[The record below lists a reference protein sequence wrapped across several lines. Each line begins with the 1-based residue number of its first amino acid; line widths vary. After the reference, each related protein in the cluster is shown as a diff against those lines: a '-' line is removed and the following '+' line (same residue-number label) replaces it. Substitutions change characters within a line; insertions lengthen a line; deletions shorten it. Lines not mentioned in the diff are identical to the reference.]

1 MENEKLSRREQ
12 REEVVKRLYQMDMT
26 SDFSDTES
34 NYKYITDMLDGVC
47 ENMDFIDDAIADNL
61 IKWKLNRL
69 TYIDR
74 AIMRSA
80 VYEMYFTPLAS
91 EIVIN
96 EALNI
101 TRKYSDEGD
110 NKTVKFTNKVLDNI
124 KVYLK
129 K

>member
-12 REEVVKRLYQMDMT
+12 REEVVKRLYQMDMS

-34 NYKYITDMLDGVC
+34 EYEYITEMLDGVS
-47 ENMDFIDDAIADNL
+47 ENLDFIDDAISDNL
-61 IKWKLNRL
+61 VNWKLNRL

-74 AIMRSA
+74 AIIRCA

-110 NKTVKFTNKVLDNI
+110 SKTVKFTNRVLDNI
-124 KVYLK
+124 KVFLK

>member
-1 MENEKLSRREQ
+1 MENEKLNRREQ
-12 REEVVKRLYQMDMT
+12 REEVVKKLYQMDMT
-26 SDFSDTES
+26 SDFSDTSS
-34 NYKYITDMLDGVC
+34 NYKYISDMLDGVS
-47 ENMDFIDDAIADNL
+47 ENMDFIDDAISDNL
-61 IKWKLNRL
+61 VNWKLNRL

-74 AIMRSA
+74 AIVRCA

>member
-1 MENEKLSRREQ
+1 MEKDKLSRREQ
-12 REEVVKRLYQMDMT
+12 REEVIKKLYQMDMN
-26 SDFSDTES
+26 SDFSETES
-34 NYKYITDMLDGVC
+34 DYKYISEMLDGVT
-47 ENMDFIDDAIADNL
+47 ENMDFIDDAISDNL
-61 IKWKLNRL
+61 LKWKLNRL

-74 AIMRSA
+74 AIMRCA

-110 NKTVKFTNKVLDNI
+110 SKTVKFMNKVLDNI
-124 KVYLK
+124 KIFLK

>member
-1 MENEKLSRREQ
+1 MENNKLSRREQ

-26 SDFSDTES
+26 SDFSETES
-34 NYKYITDMLDGVC
+34 EYPYVTEMLDGVT
-47 ENMDFIDDAIADNL
+47 ENMDFIDDAISDNL
-61 IKWKLNRL
+61 LKWKLNRL
-69 TYIDR
+69 SYIDR
-74 AIMRSA
+74 AIMRCA

-124 KVYLK
+124 KIFLK

>member
-1 MENEKLSRREQ
+1 MENERLSRREQ

-26 SDFSDTES
+26 SDFSETES
-34 NYKYITDMLDGVC
+34 NYKYITDMLDGVT
-47 ENMDFIDDAIADNL
+47 ENMDFIDDAISDNL
-61 IKWKLNRL
+61 VNWKLNRL

-74 AIMRSA
+74 AIMRCA
-80 VYEMYFTPLAS
+80 VFEMHFTPLAS

-110 NKTVKFTNKVLDNI
+110 NKTVKFMNKVLDNI
-124 KVYLK
+124 KAYLK

>member
-1 MENEKLSRREQ
+1 MENNKLSRREQ

-34 NYKYITDMLDGVC
+34 NYKYITDMLEGVS

-74 AIMRSA
+74 AIMRCA

>member
-1 MENEKLSRREQ
+1 MENEKMNRREQ

-26 SDFSDTES
+26 SDFSNTDS
-34 NYKYITDMLDGVC
+34 DYKYVSEMLDGVS
-47 ENMDFIDDAIADNL
+47 EHMDFIDDAISDNL
-61 IKWKLNRL
+61 VKWKLNRL

-74 AIMRSA
+74 AIARCA

-110 NKTVKFTNKVLDNI
+110 SKTVKFMNKVLDNI
-124 KVYLK
+124 KIFLK

>member
-26 SDFSDTES
+26 SDFSDTSS
-34 NYKYITDMLDGVC
+34 NYKYISDMLDGVS
-47 ENMDFIDDAIADNL
+47 ENMDFIDDAISDNL
-61 IKWKLNRL
+61 VNWKLNRL

-74 AIMRSA
+74 AIVRCA

>member
-1 MENEKLSRREQ
+1 MENTKLSRKEQ

>member
-1 MENEKLSRREQ
+1 MENTKLSRREQ

-26 SDFSDTES
+26 SDFSETDS
-34 NYKYITDMLDGVC
+34 NYKYITDMLDGVS
-47 ENMDFIDDAIADNL
+47 ENMDFIDDAISDNL
-61 IKWKLNRL
+61 VNWKLNRL

-74 AIMRSA
+74 AIMRCA

-101 TRKYSDEGD
+101 KRKY
-110 NKTVKFTNKVLDNI
+110 
-124 KVYLK
+124 
-129 K
+129 

>member
-34 NYKYITDMLDGVC
+34 EYEYITEMLDGVS
-47 ENMDFIDDAIADNL
+47 ENLDFIDDAISDNL
-61 IKWKLNRL
+61 VNWKLNRL

-74 AIMRSA
+74 AIIRCA

-110 NKTVKFTNKVLDNI
+110 SKTVKFTNRVLDNI
-124 KVYLK
+124 KVFLK

>member
-1 MENEKLSRREQ
+1 
-12 REEVVKRLYQMDMT
+12 MDMT

>member
-12 REEVVKRLYQMDMT
+12 REEVIKRLYQMDMT

-34 NYKYITDMLDGVC
+34 NYKYITDMLDGVS
-47 ENMDFIDDAIADNL
+47 ENMDFIDDAISDNL
-61 IKWKLNRL
+61 VNWKLNRL
-69 TYIDR
+69 TFIDR
-74 AIMRSA
+74 AIMRCA

-110 NKTVKFTNKVLDNI
+110 NKTVKFMNKVLDNI

>member
-12 REEVVKRLYQMDMT
+12 REEVVKKLYQMDMT
-26 SDFSDTES
+26 SDFSDTDS
-34 NYKYITDMLDGVC
+34 NYKYITDMLDGVSM
-47 ENMDFIDDAIADNL
+47 NMDFIDDAISDNL
-61 IKWKLNRL
+61 VNWKLNRL

-74 AIMRSA
+74 AIMRCA
-80 VYEMYFTPLAS
+80 VYEMYFTPLAA

-110 NKTVKFTNKVLDNI
+110 NKTVKFMNKVLDNI
-124 KVYLK
+124 KIYLK

>member
-12 REEVVKRLYQMDMT
+12 REEVVKRLYQMDMS

-34 NYKYITDMLDGVC
+34 EYEYITEMLDGVS
-47 ENMDFIDDAIADNL
+47 ENLDFIDDAISDNL
-61 IKWKLNRL
+61 VNWKLNRL

-74 AIMRSA
+74 AIIRCA

-110 NKTVKFTNKVLDNI
+110 SKTVKFTNRFLDNI
-124 KVYLK
+124 KVFLK

>member
-1 MENEKLSRREQ
+1 MENTKLSRKEQ

-26 SDFSDTES
+26 SDFSDTSS
-34 NYKYITDMLDGVC
+34 NYKYISDMLDGVS
-47 ENMDFIDDAIADNL
+47 ENMDFIDDAISDNL
-61 IKWKLNRL
+61 VNWKLNRL

-74 AIMRSA
+74 AIVRCA

-110 NKTVKFTNKVLDNI
+110 NKMSNLRIKF
-124 KVYLK
+124 
-129 K
+129 

>member
-1 MENEKLSRREQ
+1 MENTKLSRKEQ

-26 SDFSDTES
+26 SDFSDTSS
-34 NYKYITDMLDGVC
+34 NYKYISDMLDGVS
-47 ENMDFIDDAIADNL
+47 ENMDFIDDAISDNL
-61 IKWKLNRL
+61 VNWKLNRL

-74 AIMRSA
+74 AIVRCA

>member
-1 MENEKLSRREQ
+1 MENNKLSRREQ